1 MRDRARPHGVCR
13 RRASDLPEAALNAV
27 AMALAPGPR
36 AAGGPLN
43 REFEGRTSLG
53 SWLRRAD
60 GWWITSCRLPSPAS
74 MRRRNGP
81 LVVLACCLLYGF
93 APRAQGGPYR
103 DPCQAGY
110 SMPMGI
116 RLSDPFPSGGFWVEF
131 FVPPGAGFAV
141 SDLSFVLVPSDGGTS
156 PGSATA
162 QTASERT
169 ELVHPDGAA
178 QEIRLLVDFYYAFD
192 SSGAPAVAFLRPS
205 PADVDRLRGR
215 YVVQASPAS
224 VRRLDSRGVHA
235 VSVMNSLLVSQTVV
249 YETRGAEPPSET
261 SAPAD
266 LPAGCVIHAGVAG
279 HLLPSM
285 SCEGGITGRVTSE
298 QRSGLM
304 LVEQQRSGT
313 TEWEPFG
320 VRLFVTGS
328 SPRSETRCPWYYDR
342 VNPTTRYRTWFVVMT
357 DHGRLESATGPVETS
372 VEGGSSWRV
381 KGASPS
387 KWPIQ
392 LPAADT
398 GAPSTPI
405 QELYR

>member
-1 MRDRARPHGVCR
+1 MPHCGLQTTSRVAPKGIHCFLGIMRTR
-13 RRASDLPEAALNAV
+13 RRLLTGV
-27 AMALAPGPR
+27 AGPMCNTKGLIV
-36 AAGGPLN
+36 A
-43 REFEGRTSLG
+43 
-53 SWLRRAD
+53 
-60 GWWITSCRLPSPAS
+60 ISC
-74 MRRRNGP
+74 G
-81 LVVLACCLLYGF
+81 LLCSF

-131 FVPPGAGFAV
+131 FVPPGTGFAV
-141 SDLSFVLVPSDGGTS
+141 SDLSFVLVPSDGVTS

-169 ELVHPDGAA
+169 DRVHPDGAA

-224 VRRLDSRGVHA
+224 VSRLDSHGVHA
-235 VSVMNSLLVSQTVV
+235 VSVMNNLLVSQTVV
-249 YETRGAEPPSET
+249 YETRSAEPPSET

-342 VNPTTRYRTWFVVMT
+342 VEPTTRYRTWFVEMT
-357 DHGRLESATGPVETS
+357 DYGRLGSATGPVGTEA
-372 VEGGSSWRV
+372 EGWSSWRV
-381 KGASPS
+381 KGASQTP
-387 KWPIQ
+387 WPVQ
-392 LPAADT
+392 VKTAGNEAPPAKDQ
-398 GAPSTPI
+398 GSDH
-405 QELYR
+405 